1 MTTVTPS
8 TTELTLVPSTPVRW
22 AGFAGWLA
30 TTALVVALVARGGVA
45 EGAVASA
52 LLLALAVASFIAPDL
67 TFLVGA
73 GQPVKKGYLPRRA
86 VPSYNAM
93 HQLWGPLA
101 LLVVAGLVAPTAP
114 AAGSVLLV
122 VSLSWAAHVLL
133 DRAAG
138 YGLRRPDGGR

>member
-1 MTTVTPS
+1 MTITHPS
-8 TTELTLVPSTPVRW
+8 TTGFTRTPATPIRW

-30 TTALVVALVARGGVA
+30 TTALVTSLVAHGGAA
-45 EGAVASA
+45 EGSA
-52 LLLALAVASFIAPDL
+52 PSGLLLAVAVTSFIAPDL
-67 TFLVGA
+67 TFLIGA
-73 GQPVKKGYLPRRA
+73 GQPAPKGYLPRRA
-86 VPSYNAM
+86 VPYYNAM

-101 LLVVAGLVAPTAP
+101 LIVAGGLVAPFAP

-122 VSLSWAAHVLL
+122 VSLSWAAHVLM

>member
-1 MTTVTPS
+1 MTIVHPS
-8 TTELTLVPSTPVRW
+8 TTDFTRTPSTPVRW

-30 TTALVVALVARGGVA
+30 TSALVVALVARGGLA
-45 EGAVASA
+45 EGTVPGA
-52 LLLALAVASFIAPDL
+52 LLLAVAVASFIAPDL

-73 GQPVKKGYLPRRA
+73 GQVAPKGYLPRRA
-86 VPSYNAM
+86 VPYYNAM
-93 HQLWGPLA
+93 HQIWGPLA
-101 LLVVAGLVAPTAP
+101 LIVAAGLVAPTAP

-122 VSLSWAAHVLL
+122 VSLSWAAHVLA